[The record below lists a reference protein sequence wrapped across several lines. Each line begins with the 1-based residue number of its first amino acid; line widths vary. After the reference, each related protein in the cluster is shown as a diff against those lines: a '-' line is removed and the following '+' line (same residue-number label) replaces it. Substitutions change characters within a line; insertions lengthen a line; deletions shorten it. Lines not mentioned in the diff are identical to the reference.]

1 LRQRASNSA
10 TGKAFRVIVKQRV
23 GVFPASI
30 RGALILHRGQQCSR
44 HVLQSHH
51 RPCGDSRLGCLPCF
65 AEAPS
70 EAEGEAEGSKPAR
83 SAAHQPVV
91 PTPVCDTNSRM
102 GSSSANPPRHDLVRA
117 IGRWSLVALVV
128 NSIIGSGVFGLP
140 SQVASFI
147 GNYSPYAV
155 LAAGAGMSVII
166 ACFAE
171 VASRFQEAGGPYLYA
186 RVAFGRLMGIQT
198 AWMLWLGQV
207 SAPAANANLFVIYL
221 GEFFP
226 HAKDPLPRAIILT
239 ALVGLLTLINIR
251 GVRGGA
257 QVSNLFTAAK
267 LVPLFAVIVLGL
279 FVLQHHHWSIASAP
293 IASPGTSQW
302 LKAMLLLV
310 FAYGGFETALAPMS
324 EAKNPRR
331 DAPFALFTALALCTV
346 IYALIQWVVIG
357 VLPDAAHSQRPLA
370 DVARLA
376 VGPLGAAL
384 VAVGALI
391 SFYGYLSAKI
401 LAMPRVPFALAEQGD
416 FPKAFAT
423 VHPRFHTPYVSILV
437 FAAMVWALALIGD
450 FKWNVTLSAVARL
463 LYYGVGCAALPVLR
477 RKQPEGA
484 SAMFH
489 LPAGNFFAVLGVVL
503 CMILV
508 TPVDFG
514 QSMILVA
521 TIALAFVNWAAVLT
535 GKT

>member
-1 LRQRASNSA
+1 MTKTSPPTDRENAIRRYLPRA
-10 TGKAFRVIVKQRV
+10 
-23 GVFPASI
+23 
-30 RGALILHRGQQCSR
+30 
-44 HVLQSHH
+44 
-51 RPCGDSRLGCLPCF
+51 
-65 AEAPS
+65 
-70 EAEGEAEGSKPAR
+70 
-83 SAAHQPVV
+83 
-91 PTPVCDTNSRM
+91 
-102 GSSSANPPRHDLVRA
+102 DLVRA

-140 SQVASFI
+140 STVAALI

-166 ACFAE
+166 GCFAE
-171 VASRFQEAGGPYLYA
+171 VASRFQQAGGPYLYA

-207 SAPAANANLFVIYL
+207 AAPAANANLFVIYL

-226 HAKDPLPRAIILT
+226 HAKNPLPRALILT
-239 ALVGLLTLINIR
+239 ALVGLLAFINVR
-251 GVRGGA
+251 GVRGGT
-257 QVSNLFTAAK
+257 QISNLFTAAK
-267 LVPLFAVIVLGL
+267 LVPLFAVIALGL
-279 FVLQHHHWSIASAP
+279 FLLQRNHWAFAIPASA
-293 IASPGTSQW
+293 SPSAGEW

-331 DAPFALFTALALCTV
+331 DAPFALFTALLLCTAL
-346 IYALIQWVVIG
+346 YALIQWVVVG
-357 VLPDAAHSQRPLA
+357 VLPDAAHSQRPLS

-376 VGPLGAAL
+376 VGPIGAGL

-416 FPKAFAT
+416 FPRTFAA
-423 VHPRFHTPYVSILV
+423 VHRRFYTPYVSILA
-437 FAAMVWALALIGD
+437 FASMVWALALIGD

-477 RKQPEGA
+477 RKNPEGA
-484 SAMFH
+484 SAMFR
-489 LPAGNFFAVLGVVL
+489 LPAGDLFAVLGVIL
-503 CMILV
+503 CVILV
-508 TPVDFG
+508 TRVDFG
-514 QSMILVA
+514 QSLILIA
-521 TIALAFVNWAAVLT
+521 TIVLALMNWMVVAGRRGAS
-535 GKT
+535 